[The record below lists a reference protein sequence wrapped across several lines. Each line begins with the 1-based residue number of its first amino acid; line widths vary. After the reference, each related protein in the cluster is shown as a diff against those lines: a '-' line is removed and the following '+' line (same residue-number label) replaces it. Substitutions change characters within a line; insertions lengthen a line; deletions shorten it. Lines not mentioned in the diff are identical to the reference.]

1 MNYYKV
7 MAKCGHVKR
16 NNYILKMFYVCAANG
31 KEAASIVRNMGRVK
45 HHHKDAIREVE
56 MITYDEYLEGLEKN
70 SIDPYFNVHNPRDQK
85 YLCYFSEYEIIREN
99 EPESFKK
106 KTHAKRRLIESLWI
120 KEWKTGGV
128 LAYE

>member
-45 HHHKDAIREVE
+45 HHQKDAIRNVE
-56 MITYDEYLEGLEKN
+56 PITYDEYLEGLVKN
-70 SIDPYFNVHNPRDQK
+70 STDPYLNVHNPRDQK
-85 YLCYFSEYEIIREN
+85 LLCDFAEDEIIREV
-99 EPESFKK
+99 EPKSFKK
-106 KTHAKRRLIESLWI
+106 KTHAKRRLIESLFI
-120 KEWKTGGV
+120 KEWKAGGV